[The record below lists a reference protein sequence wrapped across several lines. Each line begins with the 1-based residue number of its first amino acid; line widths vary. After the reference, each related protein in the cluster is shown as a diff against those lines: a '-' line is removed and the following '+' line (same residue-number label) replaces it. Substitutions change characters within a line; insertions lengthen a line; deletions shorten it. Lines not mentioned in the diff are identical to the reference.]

1 MADQESNK
9 KEIKKILIIDDDT
22 DFNEAC
28 RNMLEAVDYEVGVEN
43 KHERAYPT
51 IVEFKPDLILLDV
64 LMDNKLAGFEIAE
77 TMSKDVK
84 FKEVPIILLTGYFMR
99 TGLRD
104 LQNEMMT
111 KWENIKYVLDK
122 PVKPAVLLET
132 IKRVSTI

>member
-1 MADQESNK
+1 M
-9 KEIKKILIIDDDT
+9 IKKILIIDDDT

-43 KHERAYPT
+43 KHEHAYQT

-77 TMSKDVK
+77 TLAKDKK
-84 FKEVPIILLTGYFMR
+84 FREVAIILLTGYFMR

-122 PVKPAVLLET
+122 PVKPATLLET
-132 IKRVSTI
+132 IRKASSL

>member
-1 MADQESNK
+1 MTEPESSK

-43 KHERAYPT
+43 KYERAYQS
-51 IVEFKPDLILLDV
+51 IVAFKPELILLDV

-77 TMSKDVK
+77 TMAKDIK

-111 KWENIKYVLDK
+111 KWANIKFVLDK
-122 PVKPAVLLET
+122 PVKPAALLET
-132 IKRVSTI
+132 IKRCS

>member
-1 MADQESNK
+1 MNILVNK
-9 KEIKKILIIDDDT
+9 SMIKKILIIDDDT

-43 KHERAYPT
+43 KHEHAYQT

-77 TMSKDVK
+77 TLARDKK
-84 FKEVPIILLTGYFMR
+84 FREVAIILLTGYFMR

-111 KWENIKYVLDK
+111 KWENIRYVLDK
-122 PVKPAVLLET
+122 PVKPATLLET
-132 IKRVSTI
+132 IKRCS

>member
-1 MADQESNK
+1 MAGQESNK
-9 KEIKKILIIDDDT
+9 KEIKRILIIDDDA

-43 KHERAYPT
+43 KHEHAYQA
-51 IVEFKPDLILLDV
+51 IVEFKPELILLDV

-77 TMSKDVK
+77 TMAKDIK

-111 KWENIKYVLDK
+111 KWENIKFVLDK
-122 PVKPAVLLET
+122 PVKPATLLAT
-132 IKRVSTI
+132 IKRCS